1 MRLRSLPAARQRRLT
16 DPQRYSDV
24 RTAPLPFAGRLLGQ
38 TRRESGA
45 VLPSAGQF
53 AVQTEP
59 ARFPRE
65 PRHCRGSRRG
75 RIIWHIAHRSP
86 SDAAPAPASDR
97 RSAVPEV
104 RSAQR
109 PSACSRMPPPK
120 SPRQHTRL
128 CPPAHRP
135 LPDPPVCH
143 PQRAERSS
151 PLVLRRLR
159 SVPPSG
165 GSPVPA
171 NRGIPTQ
178 GCSVRRSPTEV
189 PIRLSPQPVLK
200 GERRVSV
207 LCRRR

>member
-1 MRLRSLPAARQRRLT
+1 MRLRSLPAAYQRWLP
-16 DPQRYSDV
+16 DPRRRSDA
-24 RTAPLPFAGRLLGQ
+24 RTAPPPFAGRLPGQ
-38 TRRESGA
+38 SRRGSGA
-45 VLPSAGQF
+45 VLPSAEQF
-53 AVQTEP
+53 AVQKGP
-59 ARFPRE
+59 ARFPWG

-109 PSACSRMPPPK
+109 PSACSRMPPPR
-120 SPRQHTRL
+120 SPRQHTGL

-171 NRGIPTQ
+171 NRGIPMR
-178 GCSVRRSPTEV
+178 GYSGHRSPTGS

-200 GERRVSV
+200 EGRRVWV
-207 LCRRR
+207 LCRRQ